1 MYRSEEEAGSSSSGS
16 SWRLWMPERMV
27 KRMLT
32 SGDTPGLFILFLSLI
47 NSTVPQ
53 WSHFFNPN

>member
-1 MYRSEEEAGSSSSGS
+1 MYRSEEEESSSSSSS

-27 KRMLT
+27 KRMLI
-32 SGDTPGLFILFLSLI
+32 SGGTPGLFILFLSLI
-47 NSTVPQ
+47 NSTLLQ